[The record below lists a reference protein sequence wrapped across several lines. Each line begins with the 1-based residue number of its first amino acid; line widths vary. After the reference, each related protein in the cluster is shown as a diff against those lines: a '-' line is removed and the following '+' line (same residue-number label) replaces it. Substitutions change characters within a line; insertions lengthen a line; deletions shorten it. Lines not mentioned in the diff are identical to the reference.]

1 MDKGKIYEILIEDPN
16 YFSHLVS
23 FALITDQSVT
33 ELVDNVIAG
42 VYTTGNEDAVCE
54 IIDIAFCQ
62 KITENIN

>member
-23 FALITDQSVT
+23 FALITDESIT
-33 ELVDNVIAG
+33 EVVDTVLSGI
-42 VYTTGNEDAVCE
+42 YTNGNEDAVCE
-54 IIDIAFCQ
+54 IIDVVFCQ